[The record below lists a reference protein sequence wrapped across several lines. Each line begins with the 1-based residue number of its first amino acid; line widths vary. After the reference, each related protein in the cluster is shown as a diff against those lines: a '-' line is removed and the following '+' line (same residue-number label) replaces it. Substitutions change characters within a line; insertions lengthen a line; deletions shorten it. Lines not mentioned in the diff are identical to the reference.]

1 MAHHYTVAL
10 SGRRL
15 DLLTYASD
23 QLFTPGQEV
32 RVPLRGQKAEGFVI
46 AAVQEPEFKC
56 AAIEAAT
63 GRYLDAF
70 RLKTAQFI
78 ASYYR
83 TLLAESLK
91 LFTPFDRP
99 LAAREGVLTQPVI
112 TLSKRQQQ
120 GLAFIRKPGPRLLFG
135 DTGSGKSEIYMCLI
149 EEVIAKGQSALF
161 LVPEISLTP
170 QFEKRL
176 SAHFGDRVA
185 IWHSK
190 VTKKRKAA
198 ILEGIATG
206 SIRIVAGARSAL
218 FLPLPDLGAIVVDEE
233 HDESYKSQSRP
244 RYHARDVAIF
254 MGTQLGIPVVL
265 GSATPAV
272 SSYGRFEHFRLRGQY
287 FQEGERRFFF
297 MPEADERPSEAVI
310 AALQATLARQK
321 QAIVFLPTRANFK
334 YLLCGS
340 CGEGV
345 RCPFCEVGMSLHLK
359 SRTLKCHY
367 CGYASAIVQRCGACG
382 DERLITNRYGTAEIA
397 RLLEEAL
404 PDARIALFDRDAIT
418 TERQLKKTLKA
429 FNDGAIDILVGTQM
443 LSKGHNYH
451 AVDLAVILG
460 LDHLLALPDYRASE
474 RAVGLLIQIAGRA
487 GRKGSATVL
496 VQSAQQGFFEPYL
509 ADYERF
515 IQQESRAREGLWPP
529 HKRLLRALYSDK
541 SEARVNE
548 VLDRSVMLLSDRKD
562 VEIIGYGPCAISRI
576 AEKYRYHILIR
587 ADSARALLEAAALL
601 EHPLCEL
608 DVDPLNL
615 S

>member
-1 MAHHYTVAL
+1 MAHFYTVAL
-10 SGRRL
+10 TGRNL
-15 DLLTYASD
+15 EPLTYAS
-23 QLFTPGQEV
+23 QRPLSPGQMV
-32 RVPLRGQKAEGFVI
+32 RAPLRGKEASGFVI
-46 AAVQEPEFKC
+46 AQSEQPDFKC
-56 AAIEAAT
+56 LPIKEASEH
-63 GRYLDAF
+63 YLDDF
-70 RLKTAQFI
+70 RLKLARFI
-78 ASYYR
+78 AGYYR
-83 TLLAESLK
+83 ASLAETLK

-99 LAAREGVLTQPVI
+99 HAPRSGVSLEPVI
-112 TLSKRQQQ
+112 TLSSDQSRA
-120 GLAFIRKPGPRLLFG
+120 LAFIRQPGPRLLFG

-149 EEVIAKGQSALF
+149 EERLKLGQSALF

-176 SAHFGDRVA
+176 SAHFGQYVA

-198 ILEGIATG
+198 ILEGIADG

-218 FLPLPDLGAIVVDEE
+218 FLPLPDLGVIVVDEE

-254 MGTQLGIPVVL
+254 MGTQLNIPVVL

-272 SSYGRFEHFRLRGQY
+272 SSYARFERFRLRGQY
-287 FQEGERRFFF
+287 FQEGTRRFHFL
-297 MPEADERPSEAVI
+297 PEADERPSEAVI
-310 AALQATLARQK
+310 ATLKATLDRKK

-334 YLLCGS
+334 YLLCGH

-367 CGYASAIVQRCGACG
+367 CGYASAIVQQCPSCG
-382 DERLITNRYGTAEIA
+382 DHHLITNRYGTAEIA

-404 PDARIALFDRDAIT
+404 PGAQIALFDRDAIT
-418 TERQLKKTLKA
+418 TENRLKKTLKA
-429 FNDGAIDILVGTQM
+429 FNDGEIDILVGTQM

-451 AVDLAVILG
+451 AVDLAVVLG

-474 RAVGLLIQIAGRA
+474 RAVSLLIQIAGRA
-487 GRKGSATVL
+487 GRKGNATVL
-496 VQSAQQGFFEPYL
+496 VQSAQRGFFEPYL
-509 ADYERF
+509 DDYEPF
-515 IQQESRAREGLWPP
+515 ITQEIAAREGLWPP

-548 VLDRSVMLLSDRKD
+548 AIDQGVALLNDRKD

-601 EHPLCEL
+601 EHPICEL